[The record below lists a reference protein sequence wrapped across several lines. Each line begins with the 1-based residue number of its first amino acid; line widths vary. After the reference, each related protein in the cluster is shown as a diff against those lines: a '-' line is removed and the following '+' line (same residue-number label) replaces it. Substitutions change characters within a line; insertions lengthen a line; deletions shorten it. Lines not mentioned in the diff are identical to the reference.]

1 MSSKSF
7 LYGFCFLISKLILS
21 EVHGQCEPGFADTC
35 FTAVQHDLDTIL
47 DASNNNFL
55 NTSDAAL
62 EDLCL
67 SLDDSLL
74 CTTDIID
81 TDCSLAEG
89 RESFDSWTRA
99 LRSAYDSVCV
109 GSNDRLRDLLSNIQ
123 CWNVNTFIACTTEK
137 ANLSHIRDLLHTSI
151 DKVECSNLNETFR
164 KCTQDASTGSCR
176 EQDSTLR
183 AVDKVF
189 DAFMDGSHCND
200 YGEKIRITVN
210 VFFVAIGIVL
220 FFMSPA

>member
-7 LYGFCFLISKLILS
+7 LYGFCFLISKLMLS
-21 EVHGQCEPGFADTC
+21 VWGQCEPGFADTC
-35 FTAVQHDLDTIL
+35 FTAVQHDLDIIL
-47 DASNNNFL
+47 DVTNSNFR

-81 TDCSLAEG
+81 TDCSLADG
-89 RESFDSWTRA
+89 REVFDSWTRA

-137 ANLSHIRDLLHTSI
+137 VNLSHIRNLLHTPL
-151 DKVECSNLNETFR
+151 DKAECRNLNETF
-164 KCTQDASTGSCR
+164 KECTQDASTESCR

-183 AVDKVF
+183 ALDKVF

-200 YGEKIRITVN
+200 YGEKMRITVN
-210 VFFVAIGIVL
+210 VLFVTVVIVL
-220 FFMSPA
+220 FFMSSA